1 MNEVVSLYPERQ
13 MELHQFDSEQVKRAA
28 NLLQACGIEPTT
40 ETMQALAET
49 AIAHYPNEPESL
61 EKAARSMVE
70 FFEGSPTVAKASE
83 HPWMRLRLWAFS
95 MLRF

>member
-13 MELHQFDSEQVKRAA
+13 MELHQFDSKQVKRAA
-28 NLLQACGIEPTT
+28 KLLQACGIEPTT

-49 AIAHYPNEPESL
+49 AIAHYPNDSESL
-61 EKAARSMVE
+61 EKAARAMVE